1 MDCARANPPLNPS
14 DAFDKVARL
23 LRLPHSSDRGS
34 GAVLE
39 QYASMDPLPPFDTT
53 PGPKFP
59 VPMST
64 GQLARQLQFSFSGLL
79 SSVER
84 YALKLQPIPV
94 TPAPRHSTAGAAGS
108 PTLPTQPSK
117 PSRSAKPPEPPGT
130 RIQRE
135 NAIELS
141 EGARRA
147 ISRSFQTAA
156 IAHLTQ
162 KIKLALSMPELQHVH
177 GVVVSGGVASN
188 QALRNE

>member
-1 MDCARANPPLNPS
+1 VHRAQTPS

-23 LRLPHSSDRGS
+23 LRLPHSPDRGS

-39 QYASMDPLPPFDTT
+39 AYASMDPLPPFDSK

-59 VPMST
+59 IPMST
-64 GQLARQLQFSFSGLL
+64 GQHAHQLQFSFSGLL

-84 YALKLQPIPV
+84 YILKLQPTTSAEQV
-94 TPAPRHSTAGAAGS
+94 GQSTAGS
-108 PTLPTQPSK
+108 PA
-117 PSRSAKPPEPPGT
+117 RSAKTPDPPGN

-156 IAHLTQ
+156 ITHLTQ
-162 KIKLALSMPELQHVH
+162 KIALALSLPELQDVQ

-188 QALRNE
+188 QALRTE